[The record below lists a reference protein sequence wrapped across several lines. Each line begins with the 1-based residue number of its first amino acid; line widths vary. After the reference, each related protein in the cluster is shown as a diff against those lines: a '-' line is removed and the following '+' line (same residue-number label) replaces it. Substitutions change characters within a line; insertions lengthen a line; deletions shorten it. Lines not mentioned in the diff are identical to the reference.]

1 MRMVPLGLT
10 VLGKGMKKIDPRDV
24 TVVHSG
30 DIWPHAQ
37 LPCSRQMIRF
47 LERNEDVVTWVQV
60 HPISLPYIFGK
71 DLILHC
77 SSLSLGTSR
86 TSFQ

>member
-47 LERNEDVVTWVQV
+47 LASIE
-60 HPISLPYIFGK
+60 IS
-71 DLILHC
+71 
-77 SSLSLGTSR
+77 
-86 TSFQ
+86 